1 MGDPFVSMG
10 NSTGDPGTSLGE
22 SWALGGDPGA
32 PGVAYRYPWVDLGFF
47 FGRGSE
53 MALEGKSV
61 FFKALKRP

>member
-22 SWALGGDPGA
+22 SWVLGGDPGVQ
-32 PGVAYRYPWVDLGFF
+32 GYLIGIHGWILGFF

>member
-10 NSTGDPGTSLGE
+10 NSTGDPGTSLAE
-22 SWALGGDPGA
+22 SWALGGDPGVQ
-32 PGVAYRYPWVDLGFF
+32 GYLIGIHGWILFF

>member
-47 FGRGSE
+47 C
-53 MALEGKSV
+53 LEEVLKWPWKARV
-61 FFKALKRP
+61 FSLRP